1 MLDAELSTLL
11 RQSTNTQ
18 YAVGGRT
25 KRIFD
30 VFIASI
36 MLIVTLPLFL
46 CVFVALKLTDPGPVL
61 YWHVR
66 IGRGGRR
73 FSCIKFRS
81 MVVNSD
87 EVLKGLL
94 ESDPERREE
103 WQLTQKLIKDPR
115 ITPIGRFLRQSSL
128 DELPQLINV
137 IRGDMSLVGPRP
149 IVPMEMR
156 RYGDKLGLYLQ
167 ARPGITGIW
176 QISGRND
183 CEYCRRIEMDANY
196 VRQWSLF
203 SDFSIL
209 LRTFAAVLARKGSY

>member
-1 MLDAELSTLL
+1 
-11 RQSTNTQ
+11 
-18 YAVGGRT
+18 
-25 KRIFD
+25 
-30 VFIASI
+30 
-36 MLIVTLPLFL
+36 
-46 CVFVALKLTDPGPVL
+46 
-61 YWHVR
+61 
-66 IGRGGRR
+66 
-73 FSCIKFRS
+73 

-87 EVLKGLL
+87 EVLKALL

-103 WQLTQKLIKDPR
+103 WQRTQKLIKDPR
-115 ITPIGRFLRQSSL
+115 VTPIGRFLRQSSL

-149 IVPMEMR
+149 IVPMEML
-156 RYGDKLGLYLQ
+156 RYGDKLGLYFQ

-183 CEYCRRIEMDANY
+183 CEYHRRIEMDANY
-196 VRQWSLF
+196 VHQWSFF

>member
-66 IGRGGRR
+66 VGRGGRR

-115 ITPIGRFLRQSSL
+115 ITPIGRFLRQSS
-128 DELPQLINV
+128 
-137 IRGDMSLVGPRP
+137 S
-149 IVPMEMR
+149 
-156 RYGDKLGLYLQ
+156 
-167 ARPGITGIW
+167 
-176 QISGRND
+176 
-183 CEYCRRIEMDANY
+183 
-196 VRQWSLF
+196 
-203 SDFSIL
+203 
-209 LRTFAAVLARKGSY
+209 